1 MDADADADSENQYI
15 PPTLTPFS
23 NSPLVELPSVR
34 RVSTR
39 AAINIDVSGN
49 NNNNSN
55 NNNSNNSPNAE
66 TIIAVP
72 VQQHL
77 TRKKFLCF
85 HRNIN
90 RIDELINIILMLPT
104 LSPLEKTTLR
114 IRYIELLISFNHR
127 CTYYSLLFKCLRIIV
142 TVGSLLVPALL
153 SVQYDDKYK
162 TDMYWATWVI
172 SLAVTTSNGIF
183 TLFKIDKKYYFLH
196 TIRDLLISEGWQ
208 YIALTGRY
216 GTGGHLPLEGGRRTH
231 SVLFP
236 FFCHYIE
243 KIKLKQVEEE
253 YYKGIE
259 SNQTQGYAAAAAPG
273 AAATAASTQTQ
284 TAQTQAAQTAPT
296 QTGNKLYQITPD
308 KTIEEA
314 KRNVEPTTK
323 VQVNQFLNTMAA
335 QQQQQSRSPSPPAS
349 AK

>member
-1 MDADADADSENQYI
+1 MDADAENQYVA
-15 PPTLTPFS
+15 PVSTPFA

-39 AAINIDVSGN
+39 NVAMDVSGDT
-49 NNNNSN
+49 
-55 NNNSNNSPNAE
+55 A
-66 TIIAVP
+66 IIAVNTS
-72 VQQHL
+72 QTLQL
-77 TRKKFLCF
+77 ARKKFLCF

-90 RIDELINIILMLPT
+90 RIDELINILVMLPT
-104 LSPLEKTTLR
+104 LSALEKTTLR

-127 CTYYSLLFKCLRIIV
+127 CTYYAILFKCLRLIV

-196 TIRDLLISEGWQ
+196 TIRELLISEGWQ

-236 FFCHYIE
+236 FFCHYVE

-259 SNQTQGYAAAAAPG
+259 SNQTQAYAAAAAPG
-273 AAATAASTQTQ
+273 STTGVGAAAAAATASTQT
-284 TAQTQAAQTAPT
+284 QTAPT

-308 KTIEEA
+308 KTIEQSE
-314 KRNVEPTTK
+314 RNVEPTTK

-335 QQQQQSRSPSPPAS
+335 QQQQQQQQQQSRSPSPPAT
-349 AK
+349 AIPK